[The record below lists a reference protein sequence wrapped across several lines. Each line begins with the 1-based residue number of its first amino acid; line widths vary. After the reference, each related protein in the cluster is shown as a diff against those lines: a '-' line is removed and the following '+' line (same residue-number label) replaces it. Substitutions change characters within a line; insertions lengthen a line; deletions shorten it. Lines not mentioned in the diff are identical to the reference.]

1 MNGRVLFATAL
12 VKPSSRI
19 ALSPAE
25 NRSTQPMNEKIQKEL
40 FAADLPASPS
50 PEASKTNV
58 ETIPER
64 VNETVTD
71 LRGKTVYVVDAH
83 ALIYQVFHALSG
95 ANMTS
100 PRGEP
105 VGAVHGF
112 TRDLLDLLER
122 CQPDYLFCAESV

>member
-1 MNGRVLFATAL
+1 MNGKVLLTSAM
-12 VKPSSRI
+12 VKPPSRI

-25 NRSTQPMNEKIQKEL
+25 NRSTQLMNEKIQKEL
-40 FAADLPASPS
+40 FAADLPTSPS
-50 PEASKTNV
+50 PEASQTNV
-58 ETIPER
+58 ESTPER
-64 VNETVTD
+64 FTETVTD

-122 CQPDYLFCAESV
+122 